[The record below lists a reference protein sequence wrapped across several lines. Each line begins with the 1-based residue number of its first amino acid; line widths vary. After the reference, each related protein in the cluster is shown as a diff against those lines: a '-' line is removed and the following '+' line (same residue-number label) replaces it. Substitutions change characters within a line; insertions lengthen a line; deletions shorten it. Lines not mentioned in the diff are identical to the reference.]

1 MPGELGWMGAWRDGL
16 QRATNP
22 TSYRHPSKF
31 RRVCLNHP
39 RGAEGSVRAGGCLG
53 LWHRHT
59 GLSLL
64 KATLSLPKFLGN
76 AGVGLREETGG
87 FAIRSISVLM
97 LLMLNIPQPA
107 AAGGLRMPQHSPAQ
121 SPAQHLSAPWHRT
134 APAPG
139 CPAWQQLRNA
149 GGEHRMRPG
158 ARRSRGEP
166 GEEGSH
172 STCSPLC
179 RSGVLTCQQRRL
191 LLCRRD

>member
-1 MPGELGWMGAWRDGL
+1 MSTAVPENLRYKETQRAWR
-16 QRATNP
+16 
-22 TSYRHPSKF
+22 
-31 RRVCLNHP
+31 
-39 RGAEGSVRAGGCLG
+39 
-53 LWHRHT
+53 T
-59 GLSLL
+59 GLDGGLEGWFAKSHE
-64 KATLSLPKFLGN
+64 PKFLGN

-87 FAIRSISVLM
+87 FANRSISVLM

-107 AAGGLRMPQHSPAQ
+107 AARGLRMPQHSPAQ

-149 GGEHRMRPG
+149 RGEHRMRPRV
-158 ARRSRGEP
+158 RRSRGEP

-172 STCSPLC
+172 STCSPSC